1 MSRLKYKSTFLSDQ
15 QKTINISIG
24 ARLRQA
30 RLGRKILIEGTNNF
44 RSRACTQQELSLVLD
59 CTFQLKFF

>member
-30 RLGRKILIEGTNNF
+30 RLGRKILIVRFSKFKNM
-44 RSRACTQQELSLVLD
+44 SMELIHFL
-59 CTFQLKFF
+59 